1 MSKTTKTKPAPYIP
15 ADKDQILERLRDM
28 VDSHERD
35 AILVNVEADG
45 YTRACDLEADLA
57 DLDRR
62 NAERPE

>member
-1 MSKTTKTKPAPYIP
+1 MKTKAQKPLPYVPSNKAELI
-15 ADKDQILERLRDM
+15 ERLRDM

-35 AILVNVEADG
+35 AILVNIEADG